1 MDFKTHLLNRI
12 RRNISQISSGAKLSP
27 SVQSSS
33 DVSPCPT
40 PVGTPLSTQAPKYG
54 TVIPNRIFVGG
65 ITTTTTEAELKAFFT
80 SYGAVKD
87 TKIIA
92 DRGGVSKGY
101 GFVTFE
107 NQEDADRILKK
118 EAENLIFKDR
128 KLNIGPAIRKQVH
141 MTTQLLADLYAQ
153 GAAEQVSPRSYG
165 DPNLHPGTV
174 LLSTN
179 GVPYTYQNGMAIF
192 HASDSGYPIAQPQP
206 AYSAAAAVM
215 VSQPPPP
222 VYMAPTYPTY
232 QPGTPPQWTTPTP
245 NQWRWTAQNPGQ
257 SVAAA
262 TAAATAASAPG
273 YVFAAIP
280 HSPDLM
286 YAQPPPQP
294 TFQHTDI
301 TEAATMLEAPPI
313 EGTMAAVAKEALP
326 GGAPANLHHMYVT
339 AADLPN
345 TSEHQP
351 QRPHPALPPVTGTA
365 NPLYSMHTT
374 ASQLKTQLPP
384 PPTIPLSIKAA
395 TYRKPLASAPPR
407 RTYSSPTL
415 LVKHGHKVP
424 RLMAKTSAGPIRTIL
439 QKSDSEIG
447 VEGALT
453 HPHLPSSSPVM
464 SKTKASQ
471 IVSAYEAF

>member
-1 MDFKTHLLNRI
+1 M
-12 RRNISQISSGAKLSP
+12 
-27 SVQSSS
+27 SSS

-40 PVGTPLSTQAPKYG
+40 PVGTPISTQAPKYG

-65 ITTTTTEAELKAFFT
+65 ITTTSPSQTTEAELKAFFT
-80 SYGAVKD
+80 SYGTVKD

-192 HASDSGYPIAQPQP
+192 HASESGYPIAQPQP
-206 AYSAAAAVM
+206 AYSAAAVM

-245 NQWRWTAQNPGQ
+245 SQWRWTAQ
-257 SVAAA
+257 
-262 TAAATAASAPG
+262 
-273 YVFAAIP
+273 
-280 HSPDLM
+280 
-286 YAQPPPQP
+286 
-294 TFQHTDI
+294 
-301 TEAATMLEAPPI
+301 
-313 EGTMAAVAKEALP
+313 GTMAAVAKETLP
-326 GGAPANLHHMYVT
+326 CSSGGGGNIHHMYVT
-339 AADLPN
+339 DLPS
-345 TSEHQP
+345 TSEQQP
-351 QRPHPALPPVTGTA
+351 QRPLPTLPPVTATA
-365 NPLYSMHTT
+365 NPLYSVHTT
-374 ASQLKTQLPP
+374 SQLKTQLPP
-384 PPTIPLSIKAA
+384 PPTIPLSIKAT
-395 TYRKPLASAPPR
+395 TYRKPLATAPPR
-407 RTYSSPTL
+407 RSYSSPTL
-415 LVKHGHKVP
+415 LVKHGHKVQ
-424 RLMAKTSAGPIRTIL
+424 RLMAKTSTGPIRTIL
-439 QKSDSEIG
+439 QKSDSDVT
-447 VEGALT
+447 VEGALS
-453 HPHLPSSSPVM
+453 HSHLTSSSPVM
-464 SKTKASQ
+464 NKSKASQ

>member
-1 MDFKTHLLNRI
+1 MNEIMLPNYFPTTGYQVQSTAPHL
-12 RRNISQISSGAKLSP
+12 G
-27 SVQSSS
+27 QSSS

-40 PVGTPLSTQAPKYG
+40 PVGTPISTQAPKYG

-65 ITTTTTEAELKAFFT
+65 ITTTSPSQTTEAELKAFFT
-80 SYGAVKD
+80 SYGTVKD

-192 HASDSGYPIAQPQP
+192 HASESGYPIAQPQP
-206 AYSAAAAVM
+206 AYSAAAVM

-245 NQWRWTAQNPGQ
+245 SQWRWTAQNPGQ

-262 TAAATAASAPG
+262 TAATAATAPG

-301 TEAATMLEAPPI
+301 TEATTMLEAPPL
-313 EGTMAAVAKEALP
+313 EGTMAAVAKETLP
-326 GGAPANLHHMYVT
+326 CGSGGGGNIHHMYVT
-339 AADLPN
+339 DLPS
-345 TSEHQP
+345 TSEQQP
-351 QRPHPALPPVTGTA
+351 QRPLPTLPPVTATA
-365 NPLYSMHTT
+365 NPLYSVHTT
-374 ASQLKTQLPP
+374 SQLKTQLPP
-384 PPTIPLSIKAA
+384 PPTIPLSIKAT
-395 TYRKPLASAPPR
+395 TYRKPLATAPPR
-407 RTYSSPTL
+407 RSYSSPTL
-415 LVKHGHKVP
+415 LVKHGHKVQ
-424 RLMAKTSAGPIRTIL
+424 RLMAKTSTGPIRTIL
-439 QKSDSEIG
+439 QKSDSDVT
-447 VEGALT
+447 VEGALS
-453 HPHLPSSSPVM
+453 HSHLTSSSPVM
-464 SKTKASQ
+464 NKSKASQ

>member
-1 MDFKTHLLNRI
+1 M
-12 RRNISQISSGAKLSP
+12 
-27 SVQSSS
+27 SSS
-33 DVSPCPT
+33 ADVSPCPT
-40 PVGTPLSTQAPKYG
+40 PVGTPISTHAPKYG

-165 DPNLHPGTV
+165 DPNLHPGTI

-192 HASDSGYPIAQPQP
+192 HAPESGYPIHQPQMTSPTLLSSSATTDWP
-206 AYSAAAAVM
+206 AYSATAVM

-232 QPGTPPQWTTPTP
+232 QPGTPPQWTATTPS
-245 NQWRWTAQNPGQ
+245 QWRWAAQNPAGQ

-262 TAAATAASAPG
+262 AATAATAATAPG

-280 HSPDLM
+280 PSPDLM
-286 YAQPPPQP
+286 YAQPPPQA

-301 TEAATMLEAPPI
+301 TEATTVLEAPPI
-313 EGTMAAVAKEALP
+313 EGTVAAVAKETLP
-326 GGAPANLHHMYVT
+326 CSSGGGGSIHHMYVT
-339 AADLPN
+339 DLPS
-345 TSEHQP
+345 TSEQQP
-351 QRPHPALPPVTGTA
+351 QRPLPSLPPVTATA
-365 NPLYSMHTT
+365 TPVYTVHT
-374 ASQLKTQLPP
+374 SPQLKTQLPP
-384 PPTIPLSIKAA
+384 PPSSLPLSIKTT
-395 TYRKPLASAPPR
+395 TYRKAVASAPPR
-407 RTYSSPTL
+407 RSYSSPTL
-415 LVKHGHKVP
+415 LVKHGHKVQ
-424 RLMAKTSAGPIRTIL
+424 RLMAKSSAGPIRTIL
-439 QKSDSEIG
+439 QKSDTDAT

-453 HPHLPSSSPVM
+453 HTQLTSAPVM
-464 SKTKASQ
+464 NKTKTSQ